1 LPLDIHRQIR
11 WPFKPAST
19 EKRTYATIL
28 DDYQARR
35 KPLGIA
41 KEAKAHRAVAKK
53 KPRSK
58 SP

>member
-1 LPLDIHRQIR
+1 MQP
-11 WPFKPAST
+11 
-19 EKRTYATIL
+19 IL

-41 KEAKAHRAVAKK
+41 TEEAKAHRAVAKK